1 MTDKYKTIEILLVED
16 NEDDVELTRE
26 ALADSKLK
34 NNLNVVNDGVAAT
47 DYLFKRSPYENATTP
62 DLILLDLNMPR
73 KNGREV
79 LEEIK
84 AHEQLN
90 RIPVIVMT
98 TSRSDEDILSAY
110 SLHANCYVTKPL
122 NFESFIGIV
131 KSIEDFW
138 FTIVELPKK

>member
-84 AHEQLN
+84 AHEQLK

-98 TSRSDEDILSAY
+98 TSRSDEDI
-110 SLHANCYVTKPL
+110 
-122 NFESFIGIV
+122 
-131 KSIEDFW
+131 
-138 FTIVELPKK
+138 